1 MSALIGLY
9 QPAVNRLLP
18 YRALHTDI
26 FVHEQYYTFND
37 PTVEALIAGAG
48 TDWTEGTDA
57 LAEPV
62 SVHKYDGNDPLQLN
76 ESASVTNSSDV
87 YIESAVANVDSAL
100 PCTFRVIVKAAS
112 TQWVRIFD
120 PNDADT
126 DVWIEAQSTDTAAVL
141 GDVGSDVIEARVTY
155 PPPDLVAGSIGSGGG
170 AEGQH
175 NGYSICEFEL
185 PAAASRT
192 IRIQLV
198 DSNGGTV
205 LNGVGNVVYLAEA
218 QVLNGKVAKWTCR
231 RTGRTFSQETP
242 ANQPYA
248 RPMGVRAC
256 NGRRVL
262 RFSGSQELVSDDAAS
277 TWEFLHDGSGA
288 TIEFA
293 WLPTTGGS
301 GNETILGTRTDGG
314 DTGFLFLYD
323 ATNAHGV
330 VVLEDTVAASIVL
343 EVTAN
348 GTLPNST
355 LYCTSLRFQDN
366 GTADFVGTVGGET
379 LSVANVDYS
388 SASGDPEQTLT
399 IGTGFDGYIAD
410 IAIYEARL
418 TDDEDERAIEEFEAQ
433 NATSGSIPG
442 NILWTR
448 YDDGVTESG
457 GAVTA
462 LQDLS
467 PEQQDIDVVST
478 DPGYVAEST
487 AFRGTPC
494 VLHESTGQ
502 YFECPAVGAALTGQ
516 VARCVI
522 ATSLMSELNTSG
534 NASWLWQ
541 LWGAGGG
548 SFEGV
553 DQAAS
558 GWRFLRRDNGGA
570 TDNFAGASADV
581 RPHTHSYVTTD
592 GVDILTW
599 IDGVADLDTTSN
611 RSLTTDNFFWSI
623 PGSTEGDF
631 AGVEMAVYDAAPTTY
646 QRKLVERAQR
656 RRMLGMMSLKMGF
669 SLGEVGPAA
678 SAEDLL
684 SVAQSLGAVL
694 LFDVYDAA
702 NYVLSGA
709 DFVSVKNLISGVDHN
724 VAGTA
729 PTYSATDFNGGPGV
743 IFGGAGWFVGS
754 EAAVVDAMTD
764 ANPHTLVVARR
775 FDATNRHLFGA
786 GNSASAT
793 GYRLY
798 GVLTADSFTQ
808 TRVDGGS
815 AATIQATNDDDGAE
829 HIDTWLRVGGGS
841 PTIQLIRDNA
851 TTILGPQTQTTPTLT
866 PNNYAW
872 GTSPDDTP
880 TSFPMLGG
888 GSLVILFPSAL
899 DASQRSTL
907 FDAIANHHA
916 ALGGLL

>member
-1 MSALIGLY
+1 
-9 QPAVNRLLP
+9 V
-18 YRALHTDI
+18 
-26 FVHEQYYTFND
+26 
-37 PTVEALIAGAG
+37 
-48 TDWTEGTDA
+48 
-57 LAEPV
+57 
-62 SVHKYDGNDPLQLN
+62 
-76 ESASVTNSSDV
+76 
-87 YIESAVANVDSAL
+87 
-100 PCTFRVIVKAAS
+100 
-112 TQWVRIFD
+112 
-120 PNDADT
+120 
-126 DVWIEAQSTDTAAVL
+126 
-141 GDVGSDVIEARVTY
+141 
-155 PPPDLVAGSIGSGGG
+155 
-170 AEGQH
+170 
-175 NGYSICEFEL
+175 
-185 PAAASRT
+185 
-192 IRIQLV
+192 
-198 DSNGGTV
+198 
-205 LNGVGNVVYLAEA
+205 
-218 QVLNGKVAKWTCR
+218 
-231 RTGRTFSQETP
+231 
-242 ANQPYA
+242 
-248 RPMGVRAC
+248 
-256 NGRRVL
+256 
-262 RFSGSQELVSDDAAS
+262 
-277 TWEFLHDGSGA
+277 
-288 TIEFA
+288 
-293 WLPTTGGS
+293 
-301 GNETILGTRTDGG
+301 
-314 DTGFLFLYD
+314 FLYD

-558 GWRFLRRDNGGA
+558 RWRFLRRDNGGA

-631 AGVEMAVYDAAPTTY
+631 AGIELAVYDSAPTTY
-646 QRKLVERAQR
+646 QRQLVERAQR

-669 SLGEVGPAA
+669 TLGGVGPAA
-678 SAEDLL
+678 SGAARNIPTTGLHTWLRAGFGYTLDGSAVTTWTSQDSTNRTFSQASAPNQPLLIEDDANFNGLD
-684 SVAQSLGAVL
+684 SVDFTGSARQKLVS
-694 LFDVYDAA
+694 DDAA
-702 NYVLSGA
+702 SEWTFLHDGSGCTVFLVFRSDGDSASFSRILST
-709 DFVSVKNLISGVDHN
+709 
-724 VAGTA
+724 GTA
-729 PTYSATDFNGGPGV
+729 GARGLSIISESGGNCRWL
-743 IFGGAGWFVGS
+743 IRDEGGAAEVDIETSAGS
-754 EAAVVDAMTD
+754 VPDATSVISSMLFSD
-764 ANPHTLVVARR
+764 GGSPNHVVARCNGEDEAADGVAYGTSDPANTLTIGDNA
-775 FDATNRHLFGA
+775 DAGTDLAFTGQLAEMIIYNTRLGAPDHAAVIADLEATFG
-786 GNSASAT
+786 
-793 GYRLY
+793 
-798 GVLTADSFTQ
+798 LTA
-808 TRVDGGS
+808 
-815 AATIQATNDDDGAE
+815 
-829 HIDTWLRVGGGS
+829 
-841 PTIQLIRDNA
+841 
-851 TTILGPQTQTTPTLT
+851 
-866 PNNYAW
+866 
-872 GTSPDDTP
+872 
-880 TSFPMLGG
+880 
-888 GSLVILFPSAL
+888 
-899 DASQRSTL
+899 
-907 FDAIANHHA
+907 
-916 ALGGLL
+916 